1 MPKHMIAQNRKARHD
16 YFIEETLEAGLILQ
30 GSEVKALRAGRAS
43 IGESYV
49 DEREGRLWL
58 TGAHIAD
65 YAQANRLNHPPT
77 RARELLLKKRQLAKL
92 SGQIQAKGITL
103 VPLALYFNDR
113 GIAKCEI
120 ALVKG
125 KKQHDKRQSEKD
137 RDWARQKSRLMR
149 DYG

>member
-1 MPKHMIAQNRKARHD
+1 MPKSMIAQNRKARHD

-58 TGAHIAD
+58 TGAHISE
-65 YAQANRLNHPPT
+65 YRQANRLNHPPI
-77 RARELLLKKRQLAKL
+77 RARELLLKKRQLRKL
-92 SGQIQAKGITL
+92 LGQIQAKGITL

-113 GIAKCEI
+113 GLAKCEI

-125 KKQHDKRQSEKD
+125 KKQHDKRQSEKA

>member
-1 MPKHMIAQNRKARHD
+1 MSKQMIAQNRKARYD
-16 YFIEETLEAGLILQ
+16 YFIEDTLEAGLILK

-49 DEREGRLWL
+49 DERAGRLFL
-58 TGAHIAD
+58 TGAHISE
-65 YAQANRLNHPPT
+65 YTQANRFNHEPT
-77 RARELLLKKRQLAKL
+77 RARELLLKKKQLTKL

-103 VPLALYFNDR
+103 VPLNLYFNER

-125 KKQHDKRQSEKD
+125 KKQHDKRQSEKEK
-137 RDWARQKSRLMR
+137 DWSRQKARLIR

>member
-1 MPKHMIAQNRKARHD
+1 MSKQIIAQNRKARHD
-16 YFIEETLEAGLILQ
+16 YFIEDTMEAGLILR
-30 GSEVKALRAGRAS
+30 GTEVKALRDGRAS

-49 DEREGRLWL
+49 DERAGSLWL
-58 TGAHIAD
+58 TGAHISE
-65 YAQANRLNHPPT
+65 YTQANRFNHEPT
-77 RARELLLKKRQLAKL
+77 RPREILLKKRQLTKL
-92 SGQIQAKGITL
+92 LGQIQAKGITL
-103 VPLALYFNDR
+103 VPLTLYFNER

-137 RDWARQKSRLMR
+137 RDWSRQKSRLMR